1 METDRAR
8 GRRKLAEHE
17 VRNKTIQFRV
27 NKEELDY
34 LNEIMASSGLEK
46 GHFIRRELLRVK
58 PKRQPSKIPE
68 INRETVRLINNIANN
83 VNQIAKR
90 MNSSLPGVLEINL
103 ATNAITEARKA
114 LMGIKDEIESQKG

>member
-1 METDRAR
+1 METDRNR

-34 LNEIMASSGLEK
+34 LNDIVASSGLEK

-83 VNQIAKR
+83 INQMAKR
-90 MNSSLPGVLEINL
+90 INSSRPGVLEINL
-103 ATNAITEARKA
+103 ADNAIIEARKV
-114 LMGIKDEIESQKG
+114 LMGIKDEIESK

>member
-1 METDRAR
+1 METDRNR

-34 LNEIMASSGLEK
+34 LNELFSSSGLAK

-68 INRETVRLINNIANN
+68 VNREAVRVINNIANN
-83 VNQIAKR
+83 INQIAKR
-90 MNSSLPGVLEINL
+90 MNSSLPGVLEINI
-103 ATNAITEARKA
+103 ATNAIVEARKA
-114 LMGIKDEIESQKG
+114 LMGVKDEIESKEG

>member
-1 METDRAR
+1 METDRNR

-34 LNEIMASSGLEK
+34 LNDVVASSGLEK

-83 VNQIAKR
+83 INQMAKR
-90 MNSSLPGVLEINL
+90 INSSRPCVLEINL
-103 ATNAITEARKA
+103 ASNAINEARKA
-114 LMGIKDEIESQKG
+114 LMGIKDEIESHKG

>member
-1 METDRAR
+1 METDRNR

-34 LNEIMASSGLEK
+34 LNEVVSLSGLEK

-83 VNQIAKR
+83 INQMAKR
-90 MNSSLPGVLEINL
+90 INSSRPGVLEINL
-103 ATNAITEARKA
+103 ADNAIIEARKV
-114 LMGIKDEIESQKG
+114 LMGIKDEIESKER

>member
-1 METDRAR
+1 METDRNR

-34 LNEIMASSGLEK
+34 LNELFFSSGLEK

-103 ATNAITEARKA
+103 ATNAIVEARKA
-114 LMGIKDEIESQKG
+114 LMGIKDEIESKEG